1 MACVTRVESE
11 DEAIRKSNAT
21 HFELGAVVFGEDDKR
36 TARVTRQLTAG
47 MIGINKA
54 AGRAMGTPWVGALQG
69 GFGFHKSKD
78 GHRQFTQTRVVT
90 KAA

>member
-1 MACVTRVESE
+1 M
-11 DEAIRKSNAT
+11 SNAT

-47 MIGINKA
+47 MIGINK
-54 AGRAMGTPWVGALQG
+54 GAMGTPWVGALQS

-78 GHRQFTQTRVVT
+78 GHRQFTKTRVVT
-90 KAA
+90 KAV